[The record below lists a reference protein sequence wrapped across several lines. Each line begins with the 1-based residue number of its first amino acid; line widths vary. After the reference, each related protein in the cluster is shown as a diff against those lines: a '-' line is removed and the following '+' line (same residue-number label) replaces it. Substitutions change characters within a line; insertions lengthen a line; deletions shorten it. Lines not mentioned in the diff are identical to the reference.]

1 MKQEKS
7 IHEQIVAAL
16 RSGILDGT
24 YCSRLPSETQIARR
38 FGCTRKTAV
47 RAMEQL
53 TWEGLVVRR
62 KGKGSFVSHEFRNR
76 RRTIGLIVMSY
87 SEMFT
92 SICRE
97 ISCRC
102 QDDGHVLMLGQIVAG
117 DASARA
123 RQAKL
128 LAEKFADQGVMG
140 VILQPIGFLPDADSL
155 SADIVG
161 IFEKRGIP
169 VVLIDGDIVPVPE
182 RSRCDTVEIDNFEAG
197 YRLARHVMECCPKG
211 RIVFCTRQFGPH
223 SSELR
228 WHGVRSAAADMG
240 GTADLL
246 LCEPDDS
253 AAIGRKLRARKTAA
267 VICGYDALAVKVAS
281 ALKCLGKR
289 VPSDIM
295 LAGFDDVGLASA
307 MTPSLTTIHQPCEA
321 LARTAFDALMR
332 RIAEPNAPQQ
342 RILLAAPLVVRES
355 TVGSSSHEIKI
366 GRKK

>member
-1 MKQEKS
+1 MSQDKS
-7 IHEQIVAAL
+7 IHGQIVAAL

-24 YCSRLPSETQIARR
+24 YRSRLPSEMQISRK

-87 SEMFT
+87 SEMFP

-102 QDDGHVLMLGQIVAG
+102 QDEGHVLMLGQIVAG

-123 RQAKL
+123 RQAKR

-140 VILQPIGFLPDADSL
+140 VILQPIGFLHDADSL

-161 IFEKRGIP
+161 IFEKKGVP

-197 YRLARHVMECCPKG
+197 YRLARHILEVRPKG
-211 RIVFCTRQFGPH
+211 RIVFCTRPFGPH

-228 WHGVRSAAADMG
+228 WQGVRSAAADMG
-240 GTADLL
+240 GAADILV
-246 LCEPDDS
+246 CEPDDA

-267 VICGYDALAVKVAS
+267 IICGYDALAVKVA
-281 ALKCLGKR
+281 AVLKRLGKR
-289 VPSDIM
+289 VPGDIM

-307 MTPSLTTIHQPCEA
+307 MSPSLTTIHQPCEE
-321 LARTAFDALMR
+321 LSRTAFDALMR
-332 RIAEPNAPQQ
+332 RIADPNAPHQ
-342 RILLAAPLVVRES
+342 RILLAAPLVIRES
-355 TVGSSSHEIKI
+355 TTFC
-366 GRKK
+366 